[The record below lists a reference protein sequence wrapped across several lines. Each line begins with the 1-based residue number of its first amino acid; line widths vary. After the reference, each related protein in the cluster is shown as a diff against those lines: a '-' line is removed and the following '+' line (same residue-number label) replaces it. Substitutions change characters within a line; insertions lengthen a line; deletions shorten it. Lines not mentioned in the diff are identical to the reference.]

1 MKMNE
6 LDNVKPILKW
16 VGGKRQLLPELRKYY
31 SNLDFNKYIEPFFG
45 GGSVY
50 LDIIKIHGIQ
60 KKEKSIINDI
70 NSDLINLL
78 VDVKHDPKK
87 IINNTNKLKSIYDK
101 EGYYFIRNHY
111 NGEDRITKEPVTK
124 YKGINRS
131 SSLILLN
138 KTCFNGLYRI
148 NKRGL
153 FNVPKGSMKNPT
165 IIDEDNFLRFSNLL
179 PKTENIRNNEYSSI
193 KEISPKDLVYFDPP
207 YHPLNTTSSFTKYS
221 SEFNEKEQIELFE
234 YFKKLDD
241 KGVYVILSNSS
252 SNFIKE
258 LYREYNPQIVYCK
271 RHINSKGNKRGEI
284 PEVLILGKTI
294 QNMLNLNFS

>member
-78 VDVKHDPKK
+78 VNVKHDPKK

-153 FNVPKGSMKNPT
+153 FNVPKGSMKNPK
-165 IIDEDNFLRFSNLL
+165 ILDESNIQNVSKVL
-179 PKTENIRNNEYSSI
+179 PEINNIRNQEYNSI
-193 KEISPKDLVYFDPP
+193 KDIMKGDLVYFDPP
-207 YHPLNTTSSFTKYS
+207 YHPISETSSFTEYS
-221 SEFNEKEQIELFE
+221 SEFGEKEQIELYN
-234 YFKKLDD
+234 YFKELDK

-252 SNFIKE
+252 SEFIKT
-258 LYREYNPQIVYCK
+258 LYKEFNPNIVYCK
-271 RHINSKGNKRGEI
+271 RSINSKGGKRGEI
-284 PEVLILGKTI
+284 PEVLVIGKTL
-294 QNMLNLNFS
+294 QNKLQP

>member
-1 MKMNE
+1 MNE

-78 VDVKHDPKK
+78 VNVKHDPKK

-153 FNVPKGSMKNPT
+153 FNVPKGSMKNPK
-165 IIDEDNFLRFSNLL
+165 ILDESNIQNVSKVL
-179 PKTENIRNNEYSSI
+179 PEINNIRNQEYNSI
-193 KEISPKDLVYFDPP
+193 KDIMKGDLVYFDPP
-207 YHPLNTTSSFTKYS
+207 YHPISNTSSFTQYS
-221 SEFNEKEQIELFE
+221 SEFGEKEQIELYN
-234 YFKKLDD
+234 YFKELDK

-252 SNFIKE
+252 SEFIKT
-258 LYREYNPQIVYCK
+258 LYKEFNPNIVYCK
-271 RHINSKGNKRGEI
+271 RSINSKGGKRGEI
-284 PEVLILGKTI
+284 PEVLVIGKTL
-294 QNMLNLNFS
+294 QNKLQP

>member
-1 MKMNE
+1 MNE

-78 VDVKHDPKK
+78 VNVKHDPKK

-153 FNVPKGSMKNPT
+153 FNVPKGSMKNPK
-165 IIDEDNFLRFSNLL
+165 ILDESNIQNVSKVL
-179 PKTENIRNNEYSSI
+179 PEINNIRNQEYNSI
-193 KEISPKDLVYFDPP
+193 KDIMKGDLVYFDPP
-207 YHPLNTTSSFTKYS
+207 YHPISETSSFTEYS
-221 SEFNEKEQIELFE
+221 SEFGEKEQIELYN
-234 YFKKLDD
+234 YFKELDK

-252 SNFIKE
+252 SEFIKT
-258 LYREYNPQIVYCK
+258 LYKEFNPNIVYCK
-271 RHINSKGNKRGEI
+271 RSINSKGGKRGEI
-284 PEVLILGKTI
+284 PEVLVIGKTL
-294 QNMLNLNFS
+294 QNKLQP

>member
-1 MKMNE
+1 MNE
-6 LDNVKPILKW
+6 LDNIKPILKW

-78 VDVKHDPKK
+78 VNVKHDPKK

-153 FNVPKGSMKNPT
+153 FNVPKGSMKNPK
-165 IIDEDNFLRFSNLL
+165 ILDESNIQNVSKVL
-179 PKTENIRNNEYSSI
+179 PEINNIRNQEYNSI
-193 KEISPKDLVYFDPP
+193 KDIMKGDLVYFDPP
-207 YHPLNTTSSFTKYS
+207 YHPISETSSFTEYS
-221 SEFNEKEQIELFE
+221 SEFGEKEQIELYN
-234 YFKKLDD
+234 YFKELDK

-252 SNFIKE
+252 SEFIKT
-258 LYREYNPQIVYCK
+258 LYKEFNPNIVYCK
-271 RHINSKGNKRGEI
+271 RSINSKGGKRGEI
-284 PEVLILGKTI
+284 PEVLVIGKTL
-294 QNMLNLNFS
+294 QNKLQP